1 MLGLRPR
8 LKARNSF
15 LDLVRQKN
23 IDAISQSPSPISTLE
38 ADQRPHHIPLP
49 SSPLITPQK
58 ELANPP
64 TYTWKVELAEK
75 EKMAPVSFDVDME
88 GFVGFNG

>member
-23 IDAISQSPSPISTLE
+23 IDAISQSPSRIALLE
-38 ADQRPHHIPLP
+38 ADDHPKHIPLP
-49 SSPLITPQK
+49 SSPLIRPQG
-58 ELANPP
+58 ELASPLL
-64 TYTWKVELAEK
+64 YTLEAEAVEAAN
-75 EKMAPVSFDVDME
+75 MAPVSFVAILE
-88 GFVGFNG
+88 GLGVCNG

>member
-38 ADQRPHHIPLP
+38 ADQRPQHIPLP
-49 SSPLITPQK
+49 PSPLITPQK

-64 TYTWKVELAEK
+64 TYALKVEFAEK
-75 EKMAPVSFDVDME
+75 ENMAPVSLVVDTE